1 MNDKKNVPRSDYSV
15 DEILAEAQIRKEHTP
30 PEQAAKT
37 KTDVPARE
45 RPSALDADEI
55 LARAQQA
62 LNVEAGAPAPDGV
75 PPEKEEKRKGLFR
88 RRKKKDDE
96 PPAEDIYYGLQL
108 KSLEEYR
115 KEYEQTILLD
125 KKEIEDGAQEAEGK
139 SSFPY
144 LFRKEE
150 SGVPEPLG
158 TEEKDRRERHERL
171 ERILNRAG
179 LDADEMLGAQEAPA
193 GDEDETPGTE
203 QVPAGKT
210 GTEET
215 PVPEEPSAGKAEAEK
230 TPAPEEIPAEKT
242 DEAAGSPAE
251 AGRSSPR
258 PKPPAY
264 PPKPPVRNPDRP
276 PVPPAVEPGP
286 AMEPEIRPPIV
297 EPPLVPAVGEESA
310 AAAVCAAQEEARAD
324 AAPASARTA
333 EPEETPPPVREP
345 SAPPRVKE
353 EIPPA
358 APRKEPAERP
368 APQYRAGGLPVQV
381 IELADFDDVLAA
393 EAASYPQAAPAA
405 PEPIPF
411 PPAEERTAAP
421 PREQEDAGGGKA
433 EIRSVVFAK
442 NAVPEPEKPK
452 KKFRLFGSDEE
463 SNDPLEEPE
472 EGEAELD
479 DYSGPADA
487 PSVMNDL
494 ASNVRRLMLRFAV
507 TAICCVTTLALGI
520 LREYPGAVP
529 EGLHSLFEAPTY
541 EITELLFLLFACVF
555 SVPTLWNGIRGLFT
569 FQANSDSA
577 AAVAAAAA
585 ACQGAAFLI
594 SGPAGGIPLYVPLA
608 AAALFLNAAGKFSM
622 ARRILGNFR
631 FLSSPEQKYAV
642 QLFDD
647 HNTALV
653 LARDSTIGEPEIAY
667 QAKASFLRNFL
678 RDSYAPDPSD
688 HVSQLTA
695 PAGFLASLGLCI
707 VTAAMTRNAGT
718 ALAAFAASACVCVPF
733 ANMLSVNLPL
743 AHLSHIAEKNGAMA
757 VGWPAVERFCRTNA
771 VMLNAQDLF
780 PRGTVILSGIQTF
793 AGQRIDEAIVDA
805 TALAA
810 SAGGPLN
817 DLFSQI
823 VRNRGDFLPHV
834 SRPSYEDGMGIS
846 GAVEDRVIL
855 IGNRELM
862 QKHGIDA
869 PSRDY
874 EEKYVRA
881 GKHPLYL
888 ASAGTLVAMFLV
900 SYRSDRRRAM
910 ELRRMENN
918 GIALIVRT
926 RDPQITPELL
936 AECFGL
942 SRNSVRVLPERLGE
956 VYDGLT
962 ERAGGRPE
970 AVLATKGRASGMLRM
985 LTACVRQRSNIS
997 IAVALQ
1003 AAGAALG
1010 FALVAFFAAY
1020 AGLAQLSVT
1029 SLSVFE
1035 AFWAA
1040 SVLFVPRIRRP

>member
-1 MNDKKNVPRSDYSV
+1 MTDKKNAPRSDYSV
-15 DEILAEAQIRKEHTP
+15 DEILAEAQIRKEHVP

-45 RPSALDADEI
+45 RPSALDADEV
-55 LARAQQA
+55 LARAQKA

-75 PPEKEEKRKGLFR
+75 PPQKEEKRKGLFH

-125 KKEIEDGAQEAEGK
+125 KKEIEDGAEEAESK

-150 SGVPEPLG
+150 SPVPEPLG

-171 ERILNRAG
+171 EKILNRAG
-179 LDADEMLGAQEAPA
+179 LDADEMLDEQEAPSEKA
-193 GDEDETPGTE
+193 
-203 QVPAGKT
+203 A
-210 GTEET
+210 EEI
-215 PVPEEPSAGKAEAEK
+215 PSPEEPSDDKADGGEI
-230 TPAPEEIPAEKT
+230 PAPEEIPAAK
-242 DEAAGSPAE
+242 AGE
-251 AGRSSPR
+251 AGPSETDQSAPR
-258 PKPPAY
+258 PTPPAY
-264 PPKPPVRNPDRP
+264 PPRPPIHNPDRP

-297 EPPLVPAVGEESA
+297 EPPLAPAVGEEGA
-310 AAAVCAAQEEARAD
+310 AAAVCAAQEEARTD
-324 AAPASARTA
+324 SAPATVLAA

-345 SAPPRVKE
+345 AAPPRVKE

-368 APQYRAGGLPVQV
+368 APQYRAGSLPVQM
-381 IELADFDDVLAA
+381 IELADFDAVLAA
-393 EAASYPQAAPAA
+393 EAASYPETAPAA

-411 PPAEERTAAP
+411 PPAEERKTAAL
-421 PREQEDAGGGKA
+421 REPEDAGGQKA
-433 EIRSVVFAK
+433 EIRSVMFAK
-442 NAVPEPEKPK
+442 NAAPGPEKPK

-472 EGEAELD
+472 ESEAELD

-529 EGLHSLFEAPTY
+529 GGLHSLFEAPTY
-541 EITELLFLLFACVF
+541 AIVELLFLLLACIF
-555 SVPTLWNGIRGLFT
+555 SIPTLWNGIRGLFT

-577 AAVAAAAA
+577 AAVAAVAS
-585 ACQGAAFLI
+585 ACQDAASMV

-622 ARRILGNFR
+622 ARRILNNFR

-647 HNTALV
+647 HNTALL

-688 HVSQLTA
+688 HISQLTA

-707 VTAAMTRNAGT
+707 VTAVMTRNAGT

-743 AHLSHIAEKNGAMA
+743 AHLSRIAEKNGAMA

-793 AGQRIDEAIVDA
+793 AGQRIDEAILDA

-810 SAGGPLN
+810 TAGGPLN

-823 VRNRGDFLPHV
+823 VKNRGDFLPHV
-834 SRPSYEDGMGIS
+834 QRPSYEDGMGIS

-862 QKHGIDA
+862 RKHGIDA
-869 PSRDY
+869 PSHDY
-874 EEKYVRA
+874 EEKYIRA

-918 GIALIVRT
+918 GIALIMRT

-956 VYDGLT
+956 LYDGLT
-962 ERAGGRPE
+962 EKAAGRPE

-1020 AGLAQLSVT
+1020 AGLGQLSVT
-1029 SLSVFE
+1029 SLSLFE